1 MFVQEFCWILFKL
14 LYFSFG
20 NAYPTHI
27 HSLVVAQKKCVR
39 IIAIEPPYAHSDP
52 IFNTFKLLKFAD
64 MYKYNLGI
72 YMYKNIDNLS
82 SNLFQCPYSTRSGT
96 YYVQSRRTLTSN
108 QSINVEALCNWNITP
123 ETLKNSPSVI
133 PFKKT
138 IRVFIMDASRF
149 CKDCRPVWTWL
160 TNIFAF
166 MITLL
171 CYDHSAECE
180 RTNLQ
185 FVCMLLNFKVLPMVF
200 ESITNTKFPV

>member
-1 MFVQEFCWILFKL
+1 MHINSTSQKLAKNAGILDKLSTLMFVQEFCWILFKL

-39 IIAIEPPYAHSDP
+39 IIAIEPPYAHSNP

-72 YMYKNIDNLS
+72 YMYKNIDNFS

-96 YYVQSRRTLTSN
+96 YYVQTRQRLTLTSDL
-108 QSINVEALCNWNITP
+108 SINVQALSNRNNTP

-133 PFKKT
+133 SFKKNY
-138 IRVFIMDASRF
+138 
-149 CKDCRPVWTWL
+149 K
-160 TNIFAF
+160 NY
-166 MITLL
+166 LL
-171 CYDHSAECE
+171 SSYNE
-180 RTNLQ
+180 
-185 FVCMLLNFKVLPMVF
+185 
-200 ESITNTKFPV
+200 